1 MQNSTAVFIVFMV
14 ILVLVMSIG
23 GYIIGARRRQP
34 LSGFLVRYIA
44 VFGTLFLIEYAFLEL
59 LPSLHATLSEFTATI
74 VGGILGLAGID
85 TLVSGSMIMLQ
96 DPPLAFEVSAACLG
110 GVLFWVYIGLIFAE
124 SGVTMRQRLVGIIA
138 GISVLV
144 TFNIFR
150 ITLSIYLESQTGVY
164 VHDYFYLFNM
174 VFVILIWV
182 VWLKLLK
189 LKRPGISHAGQ
200 KESFASLA

>member
-1 MQNSTAVFIVFMV
+1 MQNATAVFIVFIV

-44 VFGTLFLIEYAFLEL
+44 VFGTLFLIEYALLEL
-59 LPSLHATLSEFTATI
+59 LPSLHATLSNITATA
-74 VGGILGLAGID
+74 VGGILGLAAID
-85 TLVSGSMIMLQ
+85 TLVSGSMIVLQ

-110 GVLFWVYIGLIFAE
+110 GVLFWVYIGLVFAE

-150 ITLSIYLESQTGVY
+150 ITLSIYLERNRCVCSRLFLY
-164 VHDYFYLFNM
+164 VQHGLCYLSLGRM
-174 VFVILIWV
+174 
-182 VWLKLLK
+182 
-189 LKRPGISHAGQ
+189 A
-200 KESFASLA
+200 EASKA